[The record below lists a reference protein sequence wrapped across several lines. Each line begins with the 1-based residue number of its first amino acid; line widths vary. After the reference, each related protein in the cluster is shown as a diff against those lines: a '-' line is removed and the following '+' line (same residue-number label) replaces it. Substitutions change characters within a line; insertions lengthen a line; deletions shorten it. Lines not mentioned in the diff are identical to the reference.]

1 MSSILTFPTTLRTTS
16 IVLAARLVPRTLALH
31 TPTLP
36 LPTPSKL
43 RSLSRCSRRP
53 TSPSTQGSMTCS
65 SWQGQCSNL
74 NVSWW
79 ALFRVIA
86 HHTNLICRVKWLV
99 GLNVSWWALFRV
111 IAHTTLVCRVKF
123 YIWSKCVLVGII

>member
-1 MSSILTFPTTLRTTS
+1 MSSILTFPTTLKTTS

-31 TPTLP
+31 IPTLP

-86 HHTNLICRVKWLV
+86 HHTNLVCRVQFYIWLV

-111 IAHTTLVCRVKF
+111 IVHTNRVCRVKF
-123 YIWSKCVLVGII
+123 YECELVGII